1 MKSSVTSDY
10 NEPEVSV
17 TRVLSLIFHLAFL
30 CAVATSAAGSAAHL
44 SEFRST
50 E

>member
-17 TRVLSLIFHLAFL
+17 TRALSLIFHLAFL
-30 CAVATSAAGSAAHL
+30 CAAATSAAGSAAHL
-44 SEFRST
+44 SESGST